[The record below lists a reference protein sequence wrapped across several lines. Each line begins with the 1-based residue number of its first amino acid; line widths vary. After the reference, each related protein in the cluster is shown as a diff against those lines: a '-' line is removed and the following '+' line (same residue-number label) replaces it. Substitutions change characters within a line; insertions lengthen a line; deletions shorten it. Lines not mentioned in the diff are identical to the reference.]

1 MKYIQG
7 PNQLST
13 RPIVIED
20 IHRSAP
26 LSGTM
31 RSEAAS
37 QLVNLWSG
45 WRLTVDTIR
54 VEEHETCSFGSIVAA
69 LALEILASKR
79 GLLERAGAMPSA
91 DEAIEHIWTECHDPS
106 LASHAIEVSE
116 VALRWALKAP
126 SRTTEALTEAIR
138 NEITK
143 LLARC
148 ADEHPSYQTRILML
162 AAEKNGIPF
171 FRSSMAGDAWQFG
184 YGQRSRIFRYS
195 QSECE
200 NQLAIRACSNKRISS
215 RLIWELGYPCPEQFG
230 SISESRTIRLA
241 IELGEVVVKPA
252 SGGQGRGVTV
262 RPAGDKEVRQ
272 AHQFAAANDDRVII
286 EQFVPGDDHR
296 LLVINGRFIAAAKRQ
311 AAEVVG
317 DGRLTIQELVEALN
331 NSRSQSDVGRR
342 YLKQINANDPGV
354 IFQLRKQKLTL
365 DTVLDS
371 GQSAKLRSNSNIST
385 GGIAQDYTRLV
396 HPENIRMVEDLARD
410 MLLVTA
416 GFDYVTTDISKPW
429 HETGGK
435 IIEVNTIPGLDVHVI
450 AGSEEHWIGEKALG
464 DHIQAIPAAIIIGA
478 TCNQKIWRE
487 WRENAGMMPP
497 LGMLPNLAIISEAS
511 LHLNG
516 PRLAQQSEIL
526 VNITRATANRSVQ
539 AILVHCS
546 EEWVD
551 GNGLPLSGQCRIFV
565 DQDIQNKVPQT
576 DWMRAHDPNLEYVDA
591 TGDIS
596 SQLGSFIS
604 LIRKTSQSSADCNRV
619 HEGSQSVIARIQ

>member
-1 MKYIQG
+1 MKYLQG
-7 PNQLST
+7 PNQLSP

-20 IHRSAP
+20 IHQSAP
-26 LSGTM
+26 LSGTR

-54 VEEHETCSFGSIVAA
+54 EEEHETCSFGSIVAA

-91 DEAIEHIWTECHDPS
+91 DEAVEHVWTECHDPS

-116 VALRWALKAP
+116 VALRWALKDQ
-126 SRTTEALTEAIR
+126 SRTSEALTEAIR
-138 NEITK
+138 DEIAK
-143 LLARC
+143 LVARC

-162 AAEKNGIPF
+162 AAEKKGIPF

-184 YGQRSRIFRYS
+184 YGQCSRIFRYS

-200 NQLAIRACSNKRISS
+200 NQLAIRACSNKRITS
-215 RLIWELGYPCPEQFG
+215 RLIRELGYPCPEQFG
-230 SISESRTIRLA
+230 TISESRTIRIA
-241 IELGEVVVKPA
+241 NELGEVVVKPA

-262 RPAGDKEVRQ
+262 RPAGEQEVRQ
-272 AHQFAAANDDRVII
+272 AHQFAAATDDRVII

-311 AAEVVG
+311 AAEVIG
-317 DGRLTIQELVEALN
+317 DGRQTIQELVQALN

-365 DTVLDS
+365 DTVLDA

-385 GGIAQDYTRLV
+385 GGIAQDYTKLV
-396 HPENIRMVEDLARD
+396 HPENILMVEELARD

-435 IIEVNTIPGLDVHVI
+435 IIEVNTVPGLDVHVI

-464 DHIQAIPAAIIIGA
+464 DHIQAIPAAIIIEA
-478 TCNQKIWRE
+478 ACNQKIWRE

-497 LGMLPNLAIISEAS
+497 LGMLPNLAIISDAS

-516 PRLAQQSEIL
+516 PRFAQQSELL
-526 VNITRATANRSVQ
+526 VNITRAAANRSVQ

-551 GNGLPLSGQCRIFV
+551 ENGLPLSGQCRIFA
-565 DQDIQNKVPQT
+565 DRDIQNKVSQT
-576 DWMRAHDPNLEYVDA
+576 DWMRAHDPHLEYIDA

-596 SQLGSFIS
+596 SQLGSFVS
-604 LIRKTSQSSADCNRV
+604 LV
-619 HEGSQSVIARIQ
+619 GSIV